1 MVDIIR
7 VNGFNSLNGPTAG
20 TRVAT
25 TNSSDSAS
33 SASKKKAEDLNN
45 QFLSMLLTQMQNQ
58 NPTDP
63 MDTKELTAQLA
74 QFSSLEQQ
82 ISTNEKLDNL
92 ITASNSNASTA
103 AFGYIGQ
110 TAEIKTN
117 MTALENGEADWQYA
131 LNGNAD
137 KINIKIKDDKGR
149 VVYEKNDTNI
159 PSGTYSVTAKKA
171 DFAFPVENGQVLKLE
186 ITATDKINKKISNE
200 ISTTVKVDGVESGP
214 SGIDLR
220 AGGLLFGL
228 GDVTRFK
235 SVTTAPTA
243 PLAS

>member
-1 MVDIIR
+1 MVEIVR
-7 VNGFNSLNGPTAG
+7 VSGFNNLNGPTSG
-20 TRVAT
+20 TRV
-25 TNSSDSAS
+25 SAQAEAPA

-110 TAEIKTN
+110 TAELKSN
-117 MTALENGEADWQYA
+117 MTALENGEADWKYS

-137 KINIKIKDDKGR
+137 KINLKIKDEQGR
-149 VVYEKNDTNI
+149 VVYERNDRNI
-159 PSGTYSVTAKKA
+159 QSGTYSLNAKTS
-171 DFAFPVENGQVLKLE
+171 DFSFPVKNGQVLKLE
-186 ITATDKINKKISNE
+186 IVATDIANKKITNE

-214 SGIDLR
+214 NGIDLR

-235 SVTTAPTA
+235 TVAAPTA
-243 PLAS
+243 PSAT